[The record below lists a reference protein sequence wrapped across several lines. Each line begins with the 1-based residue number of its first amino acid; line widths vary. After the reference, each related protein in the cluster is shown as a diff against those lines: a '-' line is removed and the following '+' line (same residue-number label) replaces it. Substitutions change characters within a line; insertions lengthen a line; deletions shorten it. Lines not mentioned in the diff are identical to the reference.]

1 MSPARDNAPAE
12 PRAGDQGRPLFQ
24 HEIRRDGRVVAI
36 LRGHTT
42 PAGVTVDSEVYPL
55 SQPAGGDPVLRPF
68 VFTTLDQAHR
78 FAEEA
83 LVAFEYLNCTIA

>member
-1 MSPARDNAPAE
+1 VSPARDNAPAE
-12 PRAGDQGRPLFQ
+12 PQSDDEARPLFQ
-24 HEIRRDGRVVAI
+24 HEVRRDGRIVAI

-42 PAGVTVDSEVYPL
+42 STGVTVDSEVYPL

-78 FAEEA
+78 FADEA

>member
-1 MSPARDNAPAE
+1 VSSAREYAPAE
-12 PRAGDQGRPLFQ
+12 PSSGDQGRPLFQ
-24 HEIRRDGRVVAI
+24 HEIRRDGRIVAI

-68 VFTTLDQAHR
+68 IFTTLDQAHR
-78 FAEEA
+78 FADEA
-83 LVAFEYLNCTIA
+83 LVAFEYLNCTVA